1 MAESPYALLD
11 RVGAASI
18 FFPRDDQRPP
28 PPGSRD
34 LSIEVD
40 AGIEVAARFYAQDPA
55 NPTILYFHG
64 NGEVAADHDDIAPFY
79 HAIGLNLFVAE
90 FRGYGRSNGQPSY
103 EALVEDAHP
112 VVEFFHTALDQEGFD
127 ARRYIMG
134 RSLGSQPALEVASR
148 AADRFQG
155 LIIESGAGLIGRMLQ
170 RLGLELSGEAAAL
183 AEHHESKIRAIR
195 LPALL
200 IHGERD
206 DLVPIRA
213 AIELDELLA
222 ETERE
227 LVVIPDAG
235 HNDLLW
241 RGQTRYFEAIAKF
254 VAGTA
259 AV

>member
-1 MAESPYALLD
+1 MHRIHRQALLGID
-11 RVGAASI
+11 RRSAAI
-18 FFPRDDQRPP
+18 VR
-28 PPGSRD
+28 
-34 LSIEVD
+34 
-40 AGIEVAARFYAQDPA
+40 APA
-55 NPTILYFHG
+55 NPTVLYFHG

-79 HAIGLNLFVAE
+79 HAIGLNFFVAE
-90 FRGYGRSNGQPSY
+90 FRGYGQSSGQPSY

-112 VVEFFHTALDQEGFD
+112 VVEFFHATLDQQGFD
-127 ARRYIMG
+127 AHRYVMG

-155 LIIESGAGLIGRMLQ
+155 LIIESGAGVIGRMLR
-170 RLGLELSGEAAAL
+170 RLGLDESGEGAAL

-206 DLVPIRA
+206 DLIPIHA

-222 ETERE
+222 GTERE
-227 LVVIPDAG
+227 LVVIPAAG

-241 RGQTRYFEAIAKF
+241 RGQTQYFEAIAKF
-254 VAGTA
+254 VDGGVAG
-259 AV
+259 

>member
-11 RVGAASI
+11 RAGAASI

-28 PPGSRD
+28 PPGARD

-40 AGIEVAARFYAQDPA
+40 AGIDVAARFYAQDPA

-64 NGEVAADHDDIAPFY
+64 NGEIAADHDDIAPFY
-79 HAIGLNLFVAE
+79 HTIGLNLFVAE
-90 FRGYGRSNGQPSY
+90 FRGYGRSSGQPSY

-112 VVEFFHTALDQEGFD
+112 VAEFFHAALDQENFD

-155 LIIESGAGLIGRMLQ
+155 LIIESGAGLIGRRLQ
-170 RLGLELSGEAAAL
+170 RFGRELSGEAAAL
-183 AEHHESKIRAIR
+183 AEHHEAKIRASR
-195 LPALL
+195 LPTLL

-206 DLVPIRA
+206 ELVPIRA

-222 ETERE
+222 ETEQE

-241 RGQTRYFEAIAKF
+241 RGQALYFGAIAEF
-254 VAGTA
+254 VAGVTGH
-259 AV
+259 